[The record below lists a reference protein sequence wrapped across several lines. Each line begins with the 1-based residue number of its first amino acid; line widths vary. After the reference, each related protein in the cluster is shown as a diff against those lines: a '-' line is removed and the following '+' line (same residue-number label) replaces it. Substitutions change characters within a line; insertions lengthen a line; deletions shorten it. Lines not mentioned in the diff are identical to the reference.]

1 MVVAAKK
8 TSQVITHLAIAFV
21 ITYAV
26 TGSMLIGGLAL
37 LIEPV
42 INVLLLPIHE
52 KAWSAIRARARDER
66 ERYMRIA
73 AEKVSQTALHMIVAF
88 GVMYLATGSLA
99 FGGMAAVG
107 ILQEGRPPGPRVVAR
122 ARAFDLDHFGAQIGK
137 QLTCP
142 RRGKDTTQIEHLQ
155 VR

>member
-8 TSQVITHLAIAFV
+8 TSQVAAHLAIAFV
-21 ITYAV
+21 ITYGV

-42 INVLLLPIHE
+42 INVLLLPFHE
-52 KAWSAIRARARDER
+52 KAWSAIRAKARDER

-73 AEKVSQTALHMIVAF
+73 AEKVSQTTLHMIVAF

-99 FGGMAAVG
+99 FGGMVAVLEPICNV
-107 ILQEGRPPGPRVVAR
+107 ILLPIHDRFWEKLELR
-122 ARAFDLDHFGAQIGK
+122 FSGA
-137 QLTCP
+137 
-142 RRGKDTTQIEHLQ
+142 
-155 VR
+155 VRMA

>member
-8 TSQVITHLAIAFV
+8 TSQAVAHLAIAFV

-42 INVLLLPIHE
+42 INVLLLPFHE
-52 KAWSAIRARARDER
+52 KAWSAIRARARGER

-88 GVMYLATGSLA
+88 SVMYFATGSLA
-99 FGGMAAVG
+99 FGGMAAVLEPICNV
-107 ILQEGRPPGPRVVAR
+107 ILLPIHDRFWEKLALR
-122 ARAFDLDHFGAQIGK
+122 FGGA
-137 QLTCP
+137 
-142 RRGKDTTQIEHLQ
+142 
-155 VR
+155 VRMA

>member
-8 TSQVITHLAIAFV
+8 TSQVVAHLAIAFV

-42 INVLLLPIHE
+42 INVLLLPFHE
-52 KAWSAIRARARDER
+52 KAWSAARAKARDER

-73 AEKVSQTALHMIVAF
+73 AEKVSQTTLHMIVAF

-99 FGGMAAVG
+99 FGGMAAVLEPICNV
-107 ILQEGRPPGPRVVAR
+107 ILLPIHDRFWEKLALR
-122 ARAFDLDHFGAQIGK
+122 LSGA
-137 QLTCP
+137 
-142 RRGKDTTQIEHLQ
+142 
-155 VR
+155 VRMA

>member
-8 TSQVITHLAIAFV
+8 TSQVIAHLAIAFV

-73 AEKVSQTALHMIVAF
+73 AEKVSQTAFHMIVAF
-88 GVMYLATGSLA
+88 GVMAFATGSLA
-99 FGGMAAVG
+99 FGGMAAVLEPICNV
-107 ILQEGRPPGPRVVAR
+107 ILLPIHDRFWEKLELR
-122 ARAFDLDHFGAQIGK
+122 LSGA
-137 QLTCP
+137 
-142 RRGKDTTQIEHLQ
+142 
-155 VR
+155 VRMA

>member
-8 TSQVITHLAIAFV
+8 TSQVIAHLAIAFV

-88 GVMYLATGSLA
+88 GVMAFATGSLA
-99 FGGMAAVG
+99 FGGMAAVLEPICNV
-107 ILQEGRPPGPRVVAR
+107 ILLPIHDRFWEKLELRLGG
-122 ARAFDLDHFGAQIGK
+122 
-137 QLTCP
+137 T
-142 RRGKDTTQIEHLQ
+142 
-155 VR
+155 VRMA